1 MACLAAGCGRVGF
14 DPLGAA
20 GRVDGGTPDGTGGG
34 GTPDGT
40 GSSGTPDATVNVG
53 TFGSTQVGISTQ
65 NSGAD
70 RVWLSKFTL
79 PEAAQ
84 VQRIVAHLAP
94 GSSTSSVRGVIY
106 ADAAGTPSTLVGTTG
121 SVVVANTS
129 APDWVPLPFAA
140 PVSLAPGTYWLGTHT
155 MFQLG
160 IAYQSA
166 AGASKFNNDI
176 FSDGPDATYA
186 GGAQTFTLELSI
198 YAEYTR

>member
-1 MACLAAGCGRVGF
+1 MACLAAGCGRIGF
-14 DPLGAA
+14 EPLG
-20 GRVDGGTPDGTGGG
+20 GQSSGDGGITDGLGDGGG
-34 GTPDGT
+34 GS
-40 GSSGTPDATVNVG
+40 GSADAPGSTG
-53 TFGSTQVGISTQ
+53 TFGTMQIGISTQ
-65 NSGAD
+65 NTGAD

-106 ADAAGTPSTLVGTTG
+106 ADGSGTPTTLLGTTAN
-121 SVVVANTS
+121 VLVANTS
-129 APDWVPLPFAA
+129 QPDWVSLGFVAA
-140 PVSLAPGTYWLGTHT
+140 VPLAPGDYWLGTHT
-155 MFQLG
+155 SLQLG

-166 AGASKFNNDI
+166 TGAAKFNNDI
-176 FSDGPDATYA
+176 FSDGTDATYG